1 MKKIHENLDFVDLM
15 SERHGELRAMIEK
28 LTNDEIIDNHLS
40 SSQWYVITI
49 IYKRTSSLSQLND
62 WMNLSRQA
70 IHKAIKN
77 LQVKNIVT
85 VSDVEGNKKEKSV
98 TLTQYGES
106 CCEKYI
112 NIKHQIEIY
121 IQKQIGVENMKLM
134 KTYLGRDWHLEDFKV
149 D

>member
-1 MKKIHENLDFVDLM
+1 
-15 SERHGELRAMIEK
+15 
-28 LTNDEIIDNHLS
+28 
-40 SSQWYVITI
+40 
-49 IYKRTSSLSQLND
+49 
-62 WMNLSRQA
+62 MNLSRQA

-77 LQVKNIVT
+77 LQEKNIVT

-112 NIKHQIEIY
+112 NIKHQIELY

-134 KTYLGRDWHLEDFKV
+134 KTYLGKDWHLEDFKV